1 MIHVWVLFTVV
12 VFVAC
17 YLKSKRW
24 LNPVSLVLAWW
35 CLWLSV
41 ANIAP
46 TGVSIPSVPVQLL
59 YLLMLF
65 SVLFGAILV
74 PVPHHPRR
82 DELGLEMV
90 NQYKIRKWN
99 WVYVGLLCAA
109 PFILYLFVTAMTKYA
124 QAGIEE
130 VTRSAVFGIDGESI
144 LFTNALVKQVYIMI
158 TRPFMVYGAIC
169 GIAIYIHS
177 KNKKILLI
185 SILFVL
191 MDSMMML
198 GRKGVYS
205 IILVSFVAAVSYRIK
220 SRFKVS
226 ASNVVAVL
234 MLVLTVAGLTTWR
247 LGGNLD
253 LAYVAEHYVVTYHT
267 GGIAL
272 FNEKYNDPDS
282 RLRTETTYGRSTL
295 GGIEQ
300 YLAVGLRRV
309 DSGYRAASSETGA
322 AMDERTTIGYAN
334 RSPITLNAFNTILY
348 TLYLDG
354 RHLYVVLAGTL
365 YGMCVMYNFKEYIVN
380 QKLVN
385 LIYLNILVYIGV
397 MGLFNS
403 PLEGRKVAFML
414 VVTFM
419 LDKVSL
425 LPPRLD

>member
-1 MIHVWVLFTVV
+1 MG
-12 VFVAC
+12 
-17 YLKSKRW
+17 
-24 LNPVSLVLAWW
+24 
-35 CLWLSV
+35 V

-46 TGVSIPSVPVQLL
+46 TGVSIPSVSVQLL
-59 YLLMLF
+59 YLLMLL
-65 SVLFGAILV
+65 SVLFGALMAPI
-74 PVPHHPRR
+74 PHHPGR
-82 DELGLEMV
+82 DGTEVERI
-90 NQYKIRKWN
+90 NQYKIKKWN
-99 WVYVGLLCAA
+99 WVYIGLLCAA
-109 PFILYLFVTAMTKYA
+109 PFILYLFVTAMGRYA
-124 QAGIEE
+124 QAGLAE

-144 LFTNALVKQVYIMI
+144 LFPNTLVRQAYIMVF
-158 TRPFMVYGAIC
+158 RPFMIYGVVC
-169 GIAIYIHS
+169 GIAIYIHNKS
-177 KNKKILLI
+177 KKILLASTI
-185 SILFVL
+185 FVL
-191 MDSMMML
+191 MDSMMLL

-205 IILVSFVAAVSYRIK
+205 MILVSFVAAVSYRIK

-247 LGGNLD
+247 LGGNFD

-300 YLAVGLRRV
+300 YLAVGLRRI

-354 RHLYVVLAGTL
+354 RHLYIVLAGIL
-365 YGMCVMYNFKEYIVN
+365 YGMCVMYKYKEYIVN
-380 QKLVN
+380 QKVVN
-385 LIYLNILVYIGV
+385 IIYLNILVYIGV

-414 VVTFM
+414 FVTFV

-425 LPPRLD
+425 RPPKLD